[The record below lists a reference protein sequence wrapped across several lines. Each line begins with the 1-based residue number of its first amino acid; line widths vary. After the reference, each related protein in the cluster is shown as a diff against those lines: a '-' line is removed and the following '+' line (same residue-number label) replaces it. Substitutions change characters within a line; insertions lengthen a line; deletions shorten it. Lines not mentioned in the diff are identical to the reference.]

1 MINKIIRNLKI
12 DKSFA
17 SGGIAVFMGTIGV
30 SVLNYL
36 FHLIMGRGLGPENY
50 GVIVA
55 VISLYGL
62 LSIFLSTTNT
72 VVVKYSSESDISSNS
87 EKISYLYYKFLN
99 LALYFGAI
107 IIIILAICSQKLALF
122 LNMDA
127 KYIILLGVFLAT
139 GMFASITRGI
149 LQGIKQFNNYSINIF
164 LEALAKIIVFIIFF
178 FIGLKTIGAV
188 YSLIIASVLAYFL
201 SLIPLKKILGAK
213 QTKFKLESIKS
224 IFGNTFFALLV
235 ISILNFIDVILVKHF
250 FSAHDA
256 GIYSALSNIGKIII
270 YITFPITI
278 VMFPMISEAHSLN
291 KRHFPLL
298 FQTMILTIIISFLVL
313 AAYYLFPTF
322 IVTILYGKEYL
333 EITSYLFLYGF
344 AMFLLSLITVFVYY
358 FLSIKKSLFL
368 VFLIIGSALELL
380 LISYYHTNI
389 STIIMDLTISFSIIL
404 ILLIFNY
411 IYYKRNKLA
420 QALKAI

>member
-1 MINKIIRNLKI
+1 
-12 DKSFA
+12 
-17 SGGIAVFMGTIGV
+17 
-30 SVLNYL
+30 
-36 FHLIMGRGLGPENY
+36 MGRSLGPENY
-50 GVIVA
+50 GTIVA

-87 EKISYLYYKFLN
+87 EKISYLYHKFLN
-99 LALYFGAI
+99 LALYFGVI
-107 IIIILAICSQKLALF
+107 IIIILAICSQKLSLF

-127 KYIILLGVFLAT
+127 KYIILLGVFLAA

-149 LQGIKQFNNYSINIF
+149 LQGVKQFGNYSINIF
-164 LEALAKIIVFIIFF
+164 LEALIKIIVFVIFF
-178 FIGLKTIGAV
+178 LVGLKTIGAV
-188 YSLIIASVLAYFL
+188 YSLIIASILAYFL
-201 SLIPLKKILGAK
+201 SLIPLKKILGIN

-224 IFGNTFFALLV
+224 IFSSTFFALLFV
-235 ISILNFIDVILVKHF
+235 SILNFVDVILVKHF

-256 GIYSALSNIGKIII
+256 GIYSALSNIGKIIV

-298 FQTMILTIIISFLVL
+298 FQTVILTISISFLVL

-322 IVTILYGKEYL
+322 IATILYGKEYL
-333 EITSYLFLYGF
+333 EITPYLFLYGF
-344 AMFLLSLITVFVYY
+344 NMFLLSLITVFVYY

-368 VFLIIGSALELL
+368 IFFIIGSALELL

-389 STIIMDLTISFSIIL
+389 STIIMDLTISFSVIL
-404 ILLIFNY
+404 ILLILNY
-411 IYYKRNKLA
+411 IYYKRNKLV